1 MRLFNQKP
9 SRKKLV
15 FILII
20 MSFVLVLFLVPQEA
34 KAAVVDAAGNA
45 VALVVGT
52 IVKII
57 VAVLGWVITLAIS
70 LIVVVAQY
78 NDFTNSPVVSIGWI
92 LVRDVC
98 NMFFILILL
107 VIAFST
113 VLGWEKFHYKKN
125 LVPLLTA
132 AVFINFSKL
141 MCGLLID
148 LSQVIMLAF
157 VSAFAKIGGGNFAEL
172 VGLDQ
177 LLSASQT
184 LDTAGKIAA
193 PGGWELTGG
202 YILALV
208 LAGLFLIV
216 LSTMLAILIARIIT
230 LWFMV
235 VLSPFAL
242 MAQAI
247 PGPFQ
252 TYAGKW
258 WSEFTNQLVIGPV
271 MAFFIWLSLSVV
283 NESTQ
288 GMGEVV
294 GAGGL
299 TAPAVGSTNI
309 TKPEILLKY
318 VIGIGLMYGSLM
330 MVQMF
335 SSMATKLGG
344 KISSGA
350 TKVIKGVTKLGL
362 EKTRIA
368 PVARALGE
376 RALRGVDMAKEQRQE
391 RTLRREAWAQETVG
405 GKAGARLRAEMEI
418 KGLQRKTLE
427 EKVGPLRDMTPVQ
440 IDNLLKTAS
449 NKEKDLLWEAK
460 AGKGKLTEQDLQ
472 DFDLLSPK
480 TGVGK
485 EAHDRFRE
493 SLISK
498 QGGEIEMREKFKT
511 TLHDKGYT
519 KAIEEAQAKA
529 GTMTARQIDERT
541 TVAGLQ
547 KDDSATNAYVSG
559 FGASS
564 IKGATDAKR
573 EAIQKALEEIV
584 AGKRKAPSKIVNQAK
599 MTLKALGIEVSADPE
614 IQQIL
619 TNKEVLKRAGGKAVD
634 EDAEKL
640 FSEIP
645 KTSNLGDLKNLFIQ
659 IRDKVKMSSF
669 LTERKSLDP
678 LLSSIETLVKG
689 ETNSGRLQSQLK
701 LLEDRLKGQQSN
713 TANQVAALGS
723 LVEHGSNTF
732 TAAADMVVNVSEGKP
747 PNVTGFQGQI
757 NMALGQLDEAKKNFG
772 FSFDKTLEGQ
782 ISQLKTA
789 TLTTKKEWEDAGK
802 LLQDIRDQLKNSSHL
817 YNHT

>member
-1 MRLFNQKP
+1 METKNLIEIKQSKRN
-9 SRKKLV
+9 RKELV
-15 FILII
+15 FFLII
-20 MSFVLVLFLVPQEA
+20 LTLVLFLVPQEA
-34 KAAVVDAAGNA
+34 RALVGEA
-45 VALVVGT
+45 VASVVGGV
-52 IVKII
+52 VKIF
-57 VAVLGWVITLAIS
+57 VAVLGWVTMLVSS
-70 LIVVVAQY
+70 LLVSVAQY
-78 NDFTNSPVVSIGWI
+78 NGFINSPVVGKGWM
-92 LVRDVC
+92 LVRDIC

-125 LVPLLTA
+125 LVPLLLT

-184 LDTAGKIAA
+184 LDTAGKIAS
-193 PGGWELTGG
+193 GWELTGG
-202 YILALV
+202 YILAFV
-208 LAGLFLIV
+208 LAVLFLIV

-485 EAHDRFRE
+485 KAHDRFRE

-640 FSEIP
+640 FSEIS

-659 IRDKVKMSSF
+659 IRDKVKMSSS

>member
-184 LDTAGKIAA
+184 LDTAGKIAS
-193 PGGWELTGG
+193 GWELTGG

-368 PVARALGE
+368 PMARALGE
-376 RALRGVDMAKEQRQE
+376 RALRGVGMAKEQRQE

-485 EAHDRFRE
+485 KAHDRFRE

-573 EAIQKALEEIV
+573 EAIQKAL
-584 AGKRKAPSKIVNQAK
+584 
-599 MTLKALGIEVSADPE
+599 GIEVSADPE

-619 TNKEVLKRAGGKAVD
+619 MNKEVLKRAGGKAVD